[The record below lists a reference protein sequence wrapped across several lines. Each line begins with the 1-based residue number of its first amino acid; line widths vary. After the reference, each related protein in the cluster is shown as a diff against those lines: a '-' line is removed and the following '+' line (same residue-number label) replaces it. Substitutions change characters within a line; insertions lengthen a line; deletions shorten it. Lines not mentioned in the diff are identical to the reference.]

1 MTGFGGPR
9 VFRRRSYLWGR
20 CGGGGGATLCG
31 SCTTQK
37 ALSHGVDLA
46 KACANSTC
54 FPPEQTT
61 DAKISN
67 WGPAAGSA
75 PDEAT
80 EGW

>member
-1 MTGFGGPR
+1 MR
-9 VFRRRSYLWGR
+9 
-20 CGGGGGATLCG
+20 G

-54 FPPEQTT
+54 FPPEKTT

-67 WGPAAGSA
+67 WGARRRVGAR
-75 PDEAT
+75 
-80 EGW
+80 